1 MAEYCSDC
9 APFDG
14 YDINL
19 FKMALKLK
27 RGYEER
33 ILCEGCYIRAIRKDE
48 DGNLFLIRLEEGV
61 TTEEA
66 VTQESLIYTPKD

>member
-27 RGYEER
+27 RGYEKR
-33 ILCEGCYIRAIRKDE
+33 ILCEGCY
-48 DGNLFLIRLEEGV
+48 LFLIRLEEGV